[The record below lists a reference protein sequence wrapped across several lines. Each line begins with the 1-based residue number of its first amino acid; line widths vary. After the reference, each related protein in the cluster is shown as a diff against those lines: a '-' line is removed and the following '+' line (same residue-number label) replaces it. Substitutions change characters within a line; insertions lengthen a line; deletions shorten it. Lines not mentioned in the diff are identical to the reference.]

1 MGTVSKAMSLLALFN
16 ETRLELGLS
25 EIARISNMDKATAHR
40 ALNALREAGL
50 LEQFG
55 PDKLYRIGP
64 EVLRLANVREA
75 AVPFLSSARAAVEA
89 LCEQTHETAHISLLR
104 GKSLISVAHHYSRKN
119 AIGIMMGGEDSH
131 PLHATSSGLTV
142 LAFSSSGFVKAVLS
156 KPLHS
161 FTDNTLTD
169 PEIIHEKLSA
179 IQAQGHAESVGG
191 FEEGVHSFSA
201 PIFDRSGRVIGA
213 ISIAAP
219 TTRISEESRRALPE
233 LVMKTA
239 TDLTHDTGGVL
250 PQTYSKIRL
259 KAA

>member
-16 ETRLELGLS
+16 ESRLELGLS
-25 EIARISNMDKATAHR
+25 DIARISKMDKATAHR
-40 ALNALREAGL
+40 ALNALRDAGL

-75 AVPFLSSARAAVEA
+75 AVPFLASARTAVEA
-89 LCEQTHETAHISLLR
+89 LSDQTHETAHISLLR

-119 AIGIMMGGEDSH
+119 AIGIMMGSEDSH
-131 PLHATSSGLTV
+131 PLHATSSGLAV
-142 LAFSSSGFVKAVLS
+142 LAFSPTNFVKTITS
-156 KPLHS
+156 KPLTRH
-161 FTDNTLTD
+161 TDHTITD
-169 PEIIHEKLSA
+169 PDIIRDRLSA
-179 IQAQGHAESVGG
+179 VQTQGYAESVGG

-201 PIFDRSGRVIGA
+201 PVFNRSGQVVGA

-219 TTRISEESRRALPE
+219 TTRISEADSQTLPA
-233 LVMKTA
+233 LVMKAA

-250 PQTYSKIRL
+250 PQSFSKLLL

>member
-16 ETRLELGLS
+16 ESRLELGLS
-25 EIARISNMDKATAHR
+25 EIARISKMDKATAHR
-40 ALNALREAGL
+40 ALNALRNAGL

-75 AVPFLSSARAAVEA
+75 AVPFLSSARTAVEN
-89 LCEQTHETAHISLLR
+89 LCDHTHETAHISLLR
-104 GKSLISVAHHYSRKN
+104 GKRLISVAHHYSRKN
-119 AIGIMMGGEDSH
+119 AIGIMMGSEDSH

-142 LAFSSSGFVKAVLS
+142 LAFSSSNFVKAVLS
-156 KPLHS
+156 KPLTRH
-161 FTDNTLTD
+161 TGNTLTD
-169 PEIIHEKLSA
+169 PDSIREKLST

-201 PIFDRSGRVIGA
+201 PIFDRTGLVIGA

-219 TTRISEESRRALPE
+219 TSRISEEDRHALPE
-233 LVMKTA
+233 LVVKAA
-239 TDLTHDTGGVL
+239 TNLTHDTGGAL
-250 PQTYSKIRL
+250 PHSFSKLIL